1 VSSVQLTRRGFLKRT
16 GVAAAA
22 LSAPI
27 GLCGADVRS
36 RKSKIPRGRPADDS
50 AGRPDIVVIMA
61 DDMGYSDIGC
71 YGGEIS
77 TPNIDSIAARGIS
90 FTQYHSENMCAPTR
104 ASLLTGLYHIRGF
117 GRNTVT
123 AAEVLGKAG
132 YNTCM
137 SGKWHVAGDGGQTPP
152 QRGFKR
158 FFGTLSGCGSFFAP
172 IFLNRD
178 GKNAEHEWKD
188 KDFFYTDAISDN
200 AAKYIT
206 ETPTGTPLFLHVAYT
221 AAHWPL
227 HAPPEDIAKYRGKY
241 SAGWDT
247 LREQRLLRMKNIGV
261 VDADVKLSPRHEKV
275 PAWKDEKNR
284 AWQER
289 RMEVYAAQVD
299 RMDRGIGR
307 IIDALK
313 RTGRIE
319 NTVLMFTI
327 DNGGC
332 HVEFTPNRRGGW
344 LNKTS
349 RDGKP
354 MRIGNLP
361 DVMPGPEDTW
371 QSYGYGWA
379 NASNTPFRMFKQF
392 DHEGGILLP
401 MVVQWPKVISKG
413 GTLTDQ
419 VCHVIDI
426 MPTALDLA
434 GCEYP
439 KTFKGNE
446 IRPVDG
452 KSMVPIFRGQQ
463 RKGHDVLYW
472 RFAHGRAVR
481 QGKWKLVKSDR
492 KAWELYDMSADPVE
506 LNDLAPK
513 MPEKVKELEELW
525 TKWNAKTARRKTT
538 RKKPRQ

>member
-1 VSSVQLTRRGFLKRT
+1 MSSPRLTRRAFLKST

-22 LSAPI
+22 LSAPV
-27 GLCGADVRS
+27 LS
-36 RKSKIPRGRPADDS
+36 RAGQGKDD
-50 AGRPDIVVIMA
+50 RPDIVVIMA

-71 YGGEIS
+71 YGGEIR
-77 TPNIDSIAARGIS
+77 TPNIDSIAARGIR

-117 GRNTVT
+117 GKDTVT

-137 SGKWHVAGDGGQTPP
+137 SGKWHVAGGGGQTPP

-172 IFLNRD
+172 LFLNRD
-178 GKNAEHEWKD
+178 GKKAEDEWKR
-188 KDFFYTDAISDN
+188 KDFYYTDAISDN
-200 AAKYIT
+200 AAKYIE
-206 ETPTGTPLFLHVAYT
+206 ETPKGSRLFLHVAYT

-227 HAPPEDIAKYRGKY
+227 HALGEDIARYKGKY
-241 SAGWDT
+241 SMGWDA
-247 LREQRLLRMKNIGV
+247 LRVWRLARMKKLGV
-261 VDADVKLSPRHEKV
+261 VPPGVKLSARNPKV
-275 PAWKDEKNR
+275 PAWADAKHKP
-284 AWQER
+284 WQER

-299 RMDRGIGR
+299 SMDQGIGR
-307 IIDALK
+307 IIKALD
-313 RTGRIE
+313 RTGRID

-332 HVEFTPNRRGGW
+332 HVEYGPSRKGGF
-344 LNKTS
+344 LNKTT
-349 RDGKP
+349 RDGVPLKV
-354 MRIGNLP
+354 GNLP
-361 DVMPGPEDTW
+361 EVMPGPECTW

-379 NASNTPFRMFKQF
+379 NASNTPFRMYKQY

-401 MVVQWPKVISKG
+401 MVVQWPKVIRKG
-413 GTLTDQ
+413 GQLTDQ
-419 VCHVIDI
+419 VCHIIDV
-426 MPTALDLA
+426 MPTVLDLG

-439 KTFKGNE
+439 KTFNGNE

-452 KSMVPIFRGQQ
+452 KSMVPILRGKR

-481 QGKWKLVKSDR
+481 QGKWKLVKMDNR
-492 KAWELYDMSADPVE
+492 PWELFDMAADPVE
-506 LNDLAPK
+506 LNDLAPE
-513 MPEKVKELEELW
+513 MPEKVKELEALW
-525 TKWNAKTARRKTT
+525 LAWAGKSAGGKK
-538 RKKPRQ
+538 RKKR

>member
-1 VSSVQLTRRGFLKRT
+1 MTRRTFLKST

-22 LSAPI
+22 LSAPV
-27 GLCGADVRS
+27 LS
-36 RKSKIPRGRPADDS
+36 RAGQGKDD
-50 AGRPDIVVIMA
+50 RPDIVVIMA

-71 YGGEIS
+71 YGGEIR
-77 TPNIDSIAARGIS
+77 TPNIDSIAARGIR

-117 GRNTVT
+117 GKDTVT

-137 SGKWHVAGDGGQTPP
+137 SGKWHVAGGGGQTPP

-172 IFLNRD
+172 LFLNRD
-178 GKNAEHEWKD
+178 GKKAEDEWKR
-188 KDFFYTDAISDN
+188 KDFYYTDAISDN
-200 AAKYIT
+200 AAKYIE
-206 ETPTGTPLFLHVAYT
+206 ETPKGSRLFLHVAYT

-227 HAPPEDIAKYRGKY
+227 HALGEDIARYKGKY
-241 SAGWDT
+241 SMGWDA
-247 LREQRLLRMKNIGV
+247 LRVRRLARMKKLGV
-261 VDADVKLSPRHEKV
+261 VPPGVKLSPRNPKV
-275 PAWKDEKNR
+275 PAWAKAPHKP
-284 AWQER
+284 WQER

-299 RMDRGIGR
+299 SMDQGIGR
-307 IIDALK
+307 IVEALE
-313 RTGRIE
+313 RAGRID

-332 HVEFTPNRRGGW
+332 HVEYGPSRKGGF
-344 LNKTS
+344 LNKTT
-349 RDGKP
+349 RDGVPLKV
-354 MRIGNLP
+354 GNLP
-361 DVMPGPEDTW
+361 EVMPGPEGTW

-379 NASNTPFRMFKQF
+379 NASNTPFRMFKQY

-401 MVVQWPKVISKG
+401 MVVQWPKVIRKG
-413 GTLTDQ
+413 GQLTDH
-419 VCHVIDI
+419 VCHIIDV
-426 MPTALDLA
+426 MPTVLDLG

-439 KTFKGNE
+439 KTFNGNE

-452 KSMVPIFRGQQ
+452 KSMVPILRGKR

-481 QGKWKLVKSDR
+481 QGKWKLVKMDNR
-492 KAWELYDMSADPVE
+492 PWELFDMAADPVE
-506 LNDLAPK
+506 LNDLAPE
-513 MPEKVKELEELW
+513 MPEKVKELEALW
-525 TKWNAKTARRKTT
+525 LAWAGKSAGGKK
-538 RKKPRQ
+538 RKKR